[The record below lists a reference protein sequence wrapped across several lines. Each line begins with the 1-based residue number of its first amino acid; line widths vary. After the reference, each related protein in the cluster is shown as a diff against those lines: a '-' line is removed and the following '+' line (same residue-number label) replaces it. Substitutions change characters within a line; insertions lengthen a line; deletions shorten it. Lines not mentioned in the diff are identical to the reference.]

1 MCGHHWK
8 GARVEFLG
16 YVLYC
21 LDPFPYFT
29 PSASAALFLPFVLS
43 LLIFILSPL
52 RLIPRSWQRVPVIR
66 AAPDAPQS
74 CQKRLFMSSF
84 IFPLNTASFGLY
96 SKYEGS
102 VAHLAH
108 KVLFSY
114 SIPASYAMNKFE
126 TGLFLQ

>member
-1 MCGHHWK
+1 MCGHDWK

-16 YVLYC
+16 YVLYS
-21 LDPFPYFT
+21 LGPFPSFT

-52 RLIPRSWQRVPVIR
+52 RLMLRSWQPVPVIR
-66 AAPDAPQS
+66 AAPDAPRS

-84 IFPLNTASFGLY
+84 IFLLNTATFGLY
-96 SKYEGS
+96 SKYKGS
-102 VAHLAH
+102 VAHLTH
-108 KVLFSY
+108 KVLFLY
-114 SIPASYAMNKFE
+114 TIPANYAMNKFL